1 MDTDKIWDDIC
12 QERKYQLARNGPDGW
27 QSSGDWVSIELEE
40 LGKIAKI
47 VNDRLDEGDLRK
59 GLISAAAVL
68 VAWVEE
74 IDSE

>member
-1 MDTDKIWDDIC
+1 MCIRD
-12 QERKYQLARNGPDGW
+12 
-27 QSSGDWVSIELEE
+27 S
-40 LGKIAKI
+40 AKI